1 MENNILYYYYDKENK
16 NIIAP
21 LYKNLIQ
28 TIISEE
34 KINLSNEKV
43 IIFEDENENRIENEN
58 DYNIL
63 IRKQSKIIVKIEDK
77 ILNSINKIIDN
88 HFNRMINAIKKN
100 NLQEINN
107 LKDINEKLRNIET
120 NFNSSIQNIE
130 QSYQKMIKE
139 KENDES
145 MYNQNIKQNNDEI
158 IINIKNKLNN
168 NIDEFKKI
176 NFSKFNENLE
186 IKLDENFNSVKN
198 SFNDILNL
206 VKDINNDIEKNNDI
220 VNNNNKKINDK
231 NNKFPIEKKLNL
243 NVLITV
249 AQNKIKI
256 SKEKIKKGKFKT
268 KIQIKN
274 YGNDILPINCII
286 EGKSNNLYCNP
297 INLEQK
303 ICEGDTKEIEL
314 QILSS
319 NLNTINNHE
328 DFEIKLY
335 APQKTKEIYSCN
347 ITIEI
352 MQDEYQNIKK
362 IIPDF
367 NQVNKV
373 NESYEKKLIQ
383 KDFDKLNEKE
393 KKKRIEEKLI
403 ELNRRV
409 KEMGM
414 NTSTDILR
422 NYLLY
427 SKCDI
432 EGAINELFSSN

>member
-1 MENNILYYYYDKENK
+1 MENNILHYYYEKQNK
-16 NIIAP
+16 NINAP
-21 LYKNLIQ
+21 LFNNLIQ

-34 KINLSNEKV
+34 NINLTNEKV
-43 IIFEDENENRIENEN
+43 IIFEDENKNRIDNEK

-63 IRKQSKIIVKIEDK
+63 IKNQSKLFVIIEDK
-77 ILNSINKIIDN
+77 ILNSINKIVDN
-88 HFNRMINAIKKN
+88 HLNPIINIIEKDNIEAIKKLN
-100 NLQEINN
+100 DIQ
-107 LKDINEKLRNIET
+107 LKLNNIESK
-120 NFNSSIQNIE
+120 FNSSIQKIENI
-130 QSYQKMIKE
+130 YQKIIKD
-139 KENDES
+139 KENDEL
-145 MYNQNIKQNNDEI
+145 MNNEKIKQNNETI
-158 IINIKNKLNN
+158 SMNIKNTLNN
-168 NIDEFKKI
+168 NIDELKKI
-176 NFSKFNENLE
+176 NFSKLNKNLE
-186 IKLDENFNSVKN
+186 SNLEQGFNNITN
-198 SFNDILNL
+198 SFNFIVNL
-206 VKDINNDIEKNNDI
+206 VKDINNDIEKNNHI

-231 NNKFPIEKKLNL
+231 NNKFPIEKKQNL

-303 ICEGDTKEIEL
+303 ICEGDSKEIEL

-347 ITIEI
+347 IIIEI
-352 MQDEYQNIKK
+352 MHDEYQNIKK

-367 NQVNKV
+367 NQVNKE

-383 KDFDKLNEKE
+383 NDFDKLNEKE
-393 KKKRIEEKLI
+393 KKKRIEEKLV
-403 ELNRRV
+403 ELNQRV

-414 NTSTDILR
+414 NTTTDILR
-422 NYLLY
+422 NCLLC

>member
-1 MENNILYYYYDKENK
+1 MENNILHYYYEKQNK
-16 NIIAP
+16 NINAP
-21 LYKNLIQ
+21 LFNNLIQ

-34 KINLSNEKV
+34 NINLTSEKV
-43 IIFEDENENRIENEN
+43 IIFEDENKNRIDNEK

-63 IRKQSKIIVKIEDK
+63 IKNQSKLFVIIEDK
-77 ILNSINKIIDN
+77 ILNSINKIVANHLNPIINIIEKDN
-88 HFNRMINAIKKN
+88 IEAIKKLN
-100 NLQEINN
+100 DIQ
-107 LKDINEKLRNIET
+107 LKLNNIES
-120 NFNSSIQNIE
+120 NFNSSIQKIENI
-130 QSYQKMIKE
+130 YQKIIKD
-139 KENDES
+139 KENDEL
-145 MYNQNIKQNNDEI
+145 MNNEKIKQNNETLSMK
-158 IINIKNKLNN
+158 IKNTLNN
-168 NIDEFKKI
+168 NIDELKKI
-176 NFSKFNENLE
+176 NFSKLNKNLE
-186 IKLDENFNSVKN
+186 SNLEQGFNNITN
-198 SFNDILNL
+198 SFNYIVNL

-393 KKKRIEEKLI
+393 KKKRIEEKLV

>member
-88 HFNRMINAIKKN
+88 HFNPMINAIKKN

-107 LKDINEKLRNIET
+107 LKDINKKLRNIET

-198 SFNDILNL
+198 SFNNILNL
-206 VKDINNDIEKNNDI
+206 VKDINNDIY
-220 VNNNNKKINDK
+220 
-231 NNKFPIEKKLNL
+231 KFPIEKKQNF
-243 NVLITV
+243 NALIVVPKDSYKIPKETIMKGRF
-249 AQNKIKI
+249 KIKI
-256 SKEKIKKGKFKT
+256 E
-268 KIQIKN
+268 IKN
-274 YGNDILPINCII
+274 NGNDFLPANCTI
-286 EGKSNNLYCNP
+286 EGKSNNLYCNT
-297 INLEQK
+297 INLEQN
-303 ICEGDTKEIEL
+303 INEGTNEIYL
-314 QILSS
+314 TILSR
-319 NLNTINNHE
+319 NINTINNTE
-328 DFEIKLY
+328 NFEIKLY
-335 APQKTKEIYSCN
+335 DPQKKEIHSCN

-352 MQDEYQNIKK
+352 TGDDNKNIKN

-367 NQVNKV
+367 NKINKE
-373 NESYEKKLIQ
+373 NEKYEKKLIQ
-383 KDFDKLNEKE
+383 RNEFEKNIRIDGNFAELNERIKE
-393 KKKRIEEKLI
+393 LGIKVDAEVLRNHLI
-403 ELNRRV
+403 SSEGDVDEAVN
-409 KEMGM
+409 
-414 NTSTDILR
+414 DIL
-422 NYLLY
+422 NNLSYI
-427 SKCDI
+427 KK
-432 EGAINELFSSN
+432 NN